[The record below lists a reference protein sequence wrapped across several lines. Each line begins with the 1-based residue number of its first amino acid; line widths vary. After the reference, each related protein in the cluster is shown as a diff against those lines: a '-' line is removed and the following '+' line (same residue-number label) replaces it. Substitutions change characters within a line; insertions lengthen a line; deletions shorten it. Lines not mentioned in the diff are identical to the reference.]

1 MAVELTEQP
10 GPDSTVMRTPSGPE
24 WSLSVKQA
32 SQATQGIGWP
42 AAAVVADLG
51 SGTLGRGRSLV
62 GDEVAVHDVGQ
73 LPLEASES
81 LRRRLVLAEL
91 AAVIGTPGGVVADLA
106 QGSDVQG
113 AVELAV
119 TQAAKAVTLEVPAG
133 HLDGGGAVV
142 GGEVAGRGE
151 AGDITDVA
159 DDQGGDDWTDSADL
173 GQGRGARLDRG
184 AV

>member
-1 MAVELTEQP
+1 LAGQ
-10 GPDSTVMRTPSGPE
+10 RRR
-24 WSLSVKQA
+24 
-32 SQATQGIGWP
+32 
-42 AAAVVADLG
+42 VVADLG

-119 TQAAKAVTLEVPAG
+119 TQAAKAVALEVPAG
-133 HLDGGGAVV
+133 HLDRGGAVV
-142 GGEVAGRGE
+142 R
-151 AGDITDVA
+151 
-159 DDQGGDDWTDSADL
+159 
-173 GQGRGARLDRG
+173 
-184 AV
+184 